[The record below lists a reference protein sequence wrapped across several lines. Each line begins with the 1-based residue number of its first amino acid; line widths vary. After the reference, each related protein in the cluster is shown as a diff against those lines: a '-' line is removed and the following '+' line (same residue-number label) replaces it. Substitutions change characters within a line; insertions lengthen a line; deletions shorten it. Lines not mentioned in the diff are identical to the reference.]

1 MNDIESQ
8 FKKDAD
14 RVHLFKKEKD
24 AVRMRIMGTAP
35 SLQASP
41 YARHFWMQILAAP
54 LMLFILAGPVT
65 YAAQA
70 SGPGDL
76 LYGIEISVVE
86 PIEESL
92 HVGHDSRER
101 YHTQRLEER
110 LDEVQDAQAEGT
122 IDQDDQET
130 VARNV
135 EDHVEALVLSL
146 AQDSEPEQKIPRLV
160 KAKALVEA
168 HEELLDEADVATS
181 SDSIDDQIENVSDTF
196 AKDKEDAVEAVA
208 DAVAD
213 IQEDALDTA
222 STTSPAI
229 KGQLEDIA
237 EAIQDGDLGEALY
250 LATETQ
256 ANQLKDRYL
265 SDKNSPDSSEE

>member
-1 MNDIESQ
+1 
-8 FKKDAD
+8 
-14 RVHLFKKEKD
+14 
-24 AVRMRIMGTAP
+24 
-35 SLQASP
+35 
-41 YARHFWMQILAAP
+41 MQVLAAP
-54 LMLFILAGPVT
+54 LMLFILAGPIT

-86 PIEESL
+86 RIQESL
-92 HVGHDSRER
+92 YLTHDSREL

-110 LDEVQDAQAEGT
+110 LDEMQDAQAEGV
-122 IDQDDQET
+122 IDQDDQDT

-168 HEELLDEADVATS
+168 HEEILEESDVATS
-181 SDSIDDQIENVSDTF
+181 SDSIDDQIEDVSDIY
-196 AKDKEDAVEAVA
+196 AKDKEEAVIAVA

-213 IQEDALDTA
+213 IQEDALDLA

-229 KGQLEDIA
+229 MGQLEDIA

-250 LATETQ
+250 LASETQ

-265 SDKNSPDSSEE
+265 TNTNSPDESEE